1 MSYAENYARMRGYK
15 GKMEFKKYDYF
26 YSSQNTNESLYR
38 TKFAAQLFNFENAFK
53 FYVEQYGKFEFAK
66 SLPAKDI
73 ITRIDKYMK
82 FIPKE
87 DRNLYNNLKKIIN
100 NQKTT
105 IYEDELSKLVGKAKM
120 DINKMNIFL
129 IAGAKVDY
137 ENEVEAQKVI
147 KNSLYIPDMELN
159 KEDPEWNNYNF
170 DAKKRR
176 IEENN
181 EDVK

>member
-1 MSYAENYARMRGYK
+1 
-15 GKMEFKKYDYF
+15 
-26 YSSQNTNESLYR
+26 
-38 TKFAAQLFNFENAFK
+38 
-53 FYVEQYGKFEFAK
+53 
-66 SLPAKDI
+66 
-73 ITRIDKYMK
+73 MK

-137 ENEVEAQKVI
+137 ENEIEAQKVI
-147 KNSLYIPDMELN
+147 KNNSYIPDMELN
-159 KEDPEWNNYNF
+159 KEDPEWNTYNF

-181 EDVK
+181 EDEK